1 MRRTGAG
8 LAAVLILAGCAE
20 APATSRESA
29 RTGKPAARESADT
42 RESGASAE
50 PAATRLLDAM
60 ADVSGDG
67 PAAAYFEYGE
77 PAWWSGL
84 GVTAGSGGAEGRR
97 WLPAT
102 AWGFGELAPAAAGL
116 PGATGVAPLA
126 ADRAITIGV
135 APGQAFRFDGG
146 GEESVVRSK
155 LAGLGAA
162 PRRIGGHD
170 GLSFAPGAD
179 VSPLRPPVP
188 VSGVTNQFNQVV
200 VTGSTVAAAPDTG
213 PLAAVLGGE
222 RSLAESGDHAAVGAC
237 LGDVAA
243 ATVTASRDSGEV
255 TLYGVGLRRPA
266 SLGDRPVNVI
276 CVLPRPASVASVR
289 KVFGTRLTTT
299 ATSRGG
305 GGGGEGGEGRAFG
318 EFAGEIAHDE
328 VRRGDR
334 TVLRATLALTA
345 TPSVLFAAQLLQRGE
360 LPFLADPAAPGDP
373 AGPLTVTPAPGSAV
387 R

>member
-1 MRRTGAG
+1 MRKAGAG
-8 LAAVLILAGCAE
+8 LVAVLILAGCAE
-20 APATSRESA
+20 APATAREPA
-29 RTGKPAARESADT
+29 KTRKPAAQRST
-42 RESGASAE
+42 KTQKPGASGE
-50 PAATRLLDAM
+50 PVTRLLDAM
-60 ADVSGDG
+60 AAVSGDG

-77 PAWWSGL
+77 PARWSEL
-84 GVTAGSGGAEGRR
+84 GVTAGSGGAAGRR

-116 PGATGVAPLA
+116 PGVTGVAPLA
-126 ADRAITIGV
+126 ADRAIAIGV

-146 GEESVVRSK
+146 AKESVVRSR
-155 LAGLGAA
+155 LEGLGAA

-179 VSPLRPPVP
+179 VNPLRPPVP

-200 VTGSTVAAAPDTG
+200 VTGSTVAVAPGTG

-222 RSLAESGDHAAVGAC
+222 RSLAGSEDHAAVGAC

-243 ATVTASRDSGEV
+243 ATVTASQGSGAV

-266 SLGDRPVNVI
+266 NLGDRPVNVI
-276 CVLPRPASVASVR
+276 CVLPRQASVAAVKES
-289 KVFGTRLTTT
+289 FGTRLTTA
-299 ATSRGG
+299 ATSRG
-305 GGGGEGGEGRAFG
+305 GRAFG
-318 EFAGEIAHDE
+318 EFAGEITHDE

-334 TVLRATLALTA
+334 TVLRATLTLTA

-373 AGPLTVTPAPGSAV
+373 AGLLTATPAPGSPA